1 MPYALCFLLFMLGL
15 YCAVVKKNMVKIV
28 IGIMVMEYAVNLF
41 LIMLGYRFG
50 GSAPIIDRSQLEAG
64 QVAASFINNSVDP
77 LPQALVLTAIVISL
91 GSLALMISICVRTY
105 EKYGTFD
112 ITQIRRLKGCPMFG
126 RKGKVAATF
135 LANLV
140 TIFLLVSAV
149 ASIGKSEVYE
159 IGKWS
164 IPLGINLVLDG
175 LSSLM
180 LLAISVVSAAAMLF
194 SARYMEQYTAKA
206 KYLSLFLLMVAGMNG
221 VVLSGDIFNLFVFL
235 EIASL
240 ASYALVGFGCE
251 HEELEALFVLF
262 AVALVYGNTGTLNM
276 AYISE
281 AIQYSGMN
289 AGLDFA
295 LALFIVGFGL
305 KAALVPFHA
314 WLPDAHPS
322 APAPISAMLSGILIK
337 TLGIYALARVVFN
350 IFGVSVSVGWL
361 LIVLGLLSMVAGAF
375 LAIGQWDLK
384 RLMAYSSIS
393 QIGYVILGIGL
404 GATLIARG
412 DNLAWA
418 SLAILGGLFHLVN
431 HAVYK
436 SLLFLTSGS
445 VEMSTGTRQLK
456 QMGGLAE
463 KLPITRTT
471 CTVASASIVGIPPF
485 SGFWSKL
492 ILVIA
497 AVQAQF
503 YWIAAII
510 VFVSLCTL
518 IMYFSLL
525 WYFWPA
531 YVCLW
536 DCLCWCPA

>member
-1 MPYALCFLLFMLGL
+1 MS
-15 YCAVVKKNMVKIV
+15 I
-28 IGIMVMEYAVNLF
+28 
-41 LIMLGYRFG
+41 
-50 GSAPIIDRSQLEAG
+50 
-64 QVAASFINNSVDP
+64 P
-77 LPQALVLTAIVISL
+77 LPVFIAIPLVTAFVLPVFGKKGKDAATVLANVATISLLVL
-91 GSLALMISICVRTY
+91 
-105 EKYGTFD
+105 
-112 ITQIRRLKGCPMFG
+112 
-126 RKGKVAATF
+126 
-135 LANLV
+135 
-140 TIFLLVSAV
+140 AV
-149 ASIGKSEVYE
+149 ASIGKSAVYE

-164 IPLGINLVLDG
+164 IPLGIDLVLDG

-221 VVLSGDIFNLFVFL
+221 VALSGDIFNLFVFL

-251 HEELEALFVLF
+251 HEELEASFKYMVLGSIGSVFILF
-262 AVALVYGNTGTLNM
+262 AVALVYGNTGALNM
-276 AYISE
+276 AYVSE
-281 AIQYSGMN
+281 AIQSSGLN
-289 AGLDFA
+289 AGLAFA
-295 LALFIVGFGL
+295 LALFVVGFGL

-337 TLGIYALARVVFN
+337 TLGIYALARMVFN
-350 IFGVSVSVGWL
+350 VFGVSVSIGWL
-361 LIVLGLLSMVAGAF
+361 LVVLGLLSMVAGAF
-375 LAIGQWDLK
+375 LAIGQWDFK
-384 RLMAYSSIS
+384 RLLAYSSIS
-393 QIGYVILGIGL
+393 QIGYVVLGIGL

-412 DNLAWA
+412 TNLAWA
-418 SLAILGGLFHLVN
+418 SLAILGGLFHLLN

-445 VEMSTGTRQLK
+445 VQMSTGTRQLK

-463 KLPITRTT
+463 KLPVTRTT

-492 ILVIA
+492 ILVWA
-497 AVQAQF
+497 AVQAQL
-503 YWIAAII
+503 YWVAAII

-518 IMYFSLL
+518 IMYLKVQR
-525 WYFWPA
+525 
-531 YVCLW
+531 YVFLGELPENLQQIKENRGSMLVAMVFLA
-536 DCLCWCPA
+536 CLCALMGLLLVPGLKENILDPAVQALTTGVKYSDAVIGMR

>member
-1 MPYALCFLLFMLGL
+1 MSIPLPLFIAVPLVMAFLLP
-15 YCAVVKKNMVKIV
+15 
-28 IGIMVMEYAVNLF
+28 LF
-41 LIMLGYRFG
+41 G
-50 GSAPIIDRSQLEAG
+50 
-64 QVAASFINNSVDP
+64 
-77 LPQALVLTAIVISL
+77 
-91 GSLALMISICVRTY
+91 
-105 EKYGTFD
+105 K
-112 ITQIRRLKGCPMFG
+112 
-126 RKGKVAATF
+126 KGKAAATV

-140 TIFLLVSAV
+140 TILLLVFAV
-149 ASIGKSEVYE
+149 SSIGKTEVYE

-175 LSSLM
+175 LSSLL
-180 LLAISVVSAAAMLF
+180 LLAISIVSAAAMLF
-194 SARYMEQYTAKA
+194 SVRYMEQYTAKP

-251 HEELEALFVLF
+251 HEELEASFKYMVLGTIASIFILF
-262 AVALVYGNTGTLNM
+262 AIALVYGNTGTLNM
-276 AYISE
+276 AYISK
-281 AIQYSGMN
+281 AIQSSGLN
-289 AGLDFA
+289 AGLKFA
-295 LALFIVGFGL
+295 LALFIAGFGL

-337 TLGIYALARVVFN
+337 TLGVYALARVIFN
-350 IFGVSVSVGWL
+350 IFGVSVSIGWL

-375 LAIGQWDLK
+375 LAIGQWDIK

-412 DNLAWA
+412 DNLAYA
-418 SLAILGGLFHLVN
+418 SLAILAGLFHLVN

-445 VEMSTGTRQLK
+445 IEMSTGTRQLK
-456 QMGGLAE
+456 EMGGLAE
-463 KLPITRTT
+463 KLPLTRIT
-471 CTVASASIVGIPPF
+471 CTIASASIVGVPPF

-492 ILVIA
+492 ILIIA

-518 IMYFSLL
+518 IMYLKVQR
-525 WYFWPA
+525 
-531 YVCLW
+531 YVFLGELPENLRQVKEHKGSMLVAMVFLA
-536 DCLCWCPA
+536 CLCVLMGLLVLVPCLKESILDPAVKVLTDGLDYYSAIIKM

>member
-1 MPYALCFLLFMLGL
+1 MSVPLPVFVAVPLVTAFLLP
-15 YCAVVKKNMVKIV
+15 I
-28 IGIMVMEYAVNLF
+28 
-41 LIMLGYRFG
+41 FG
-50 GSAPIIDRSQLEAG
+50 
-64 QVAASFINNSVDP
+64 
-77 LPQALVLTAIVISL
+77 
-91 GSLALMISICVRTY
+91 
-105 EKYGTFD
+105 K
-112 ITQIRRLKGCPMFG
+112 
-126 RKGKVAATF
+126 KGKAVATI
-135 LANLV
+135 LANLA
-140 TIFLLVSAV
+140 TISLLVLAV
-149 ASIGKSEVYE
+149 STIGQSGVYE

-175 LSSLM
+175 LSSLL

-206 KYLSLFLLMVAGMNG
+206 KYLSLFMLMVAGMNG

-235 EIASL
+235 EIASI

-251 HEELEALFVLF
+251 HEELEASFKYMVMGSIGSIFVLF
-262 AVALVYGNTGTLNM
+262 AVALVYGNTGSLNM
-276 AYISE
+276 AYISK
-281 AIQYSGMN
+281 AIQSSGLN
-289 AGLDFA
+289 AGLAFA
-295 LALFIVGFGL
+295 LALFIAGFGL

-322 APAPISAMLSGILIK
+322 APAPISAMLSGVIIK
-337 TLGIYALARVVFN
+337 ALGVYALARVLFNVFG
-350 IFGVSVSVGWL
+350 ITIQMGWI

-375 LAIGQWDLK
+375 LAIGQWDFK
-384 RLMAYSSIS
+384 RLLAYSSIS
-393 QIGYVILGIGL
+393 QLGYVILGIGL
-404 GATLIARG
+404 GGLIIAREA
-412 DNLAWA
+412 NVAWA

-445 VEMSTGTRQLK
+445 VQMSTGTRQMK

-463 KLPITRTT
+463 KMPVTRAT
-471 CTVASASIVGIPPF
+471 CTIASASIAGIPPF

-497 AVQAQF
+497 AIQAHF

-518 IMYFSLL
+518 IMYLKVQRYVFLGELPESLKEIKENKGSML
-525 WYFWPA
+525 IAMIFLA
-531 YVCLW
+531 
-536 DCLCWCPA
+536 CLCVLMGLLLVPGLRFNILEPAVKVLVDGVSYSANIIGM